1 MRKVTVTMGVMAAF
15 AMIVVTGTPGRTVW
29 AAADTKTETKA
40 DTETELNDSGILIAY
55 YSATGNTK
63 SAAEMIAKETG
74 GELLELQPVEEYT
87 DADLNYNDDSSRV
100 CKEYAD
106 ESLRT
111 VELKEDSVENWED
124 IQTVY
129 VGYPIWWGIAAWP
142 VNQFVENND
151 FTGKTVIPFCTSA
164 SSGLGDSGK
173 LLEEMAGTGEWIEGE
188 RFSSNVSEDDVK
200 TWLDDLELPDVK
212 TGKEK

>member
-1 MRKVTVTMGVMAAF
+1 MRKAIAAGAVVAMVMTVVCGSPAQN
-15 AMIVVTGTPGRTVW
+15 VW
-29 AAADTKTETKA
+29 AAADTKTETKG
-40 DTETELNDSGILIAY
+40 ESQTELNDSGILVAY

-74 GELLELQPVEEYT
+74 GGLLELQPVEEYT

-100 CKEYAD
+100 CQEYAD
-106 ESLRT
+106 ESLRD
-111 VELKEDSVENWED
+111 VELKEDTVENWED

-129 VGYPIWWGIAAWP
+129 IGYPIWWGIAAWP
-142 VNQFVENND
+142 VNEFVENND

-164 SSGLGDSGK
+164 SSGLGDSGE
-173 LLEEMAGTGEWIEGE
+173 LLAEMAETGDWLDGE

-200 TWLDDLELPDVK
+200 TWLDSLELPDENA
-212 TGKEK
+212 GEEK

>member
-1 MRKVTVTMGVMAAF
+1 MRKAIAAGAIAAMVMTA
-15 AMIVVTGTPGRTVW
+15 VCGSSVQNVW
-29 AAADTKTETKA
+29 AAADTKTETK
-40 DTETELNDSGILIAY
+40 TELNDSGILIAY

-87 DADLNYNDDSSRV
+87 DADLDYNDDSSRV
-100 CKEYAD
+100 CQEYAD
-106 ESLRT
+106 ESLRD
-111 VELKEDSVENWED
+111 VELKEDTVENWED

-142 VNQFVENND
+142 VDQFVKNND

-173 LLEEMAGTGEWIEGE
+173 LLAEMAETGDWLDGE

-200 TWLDDLELPDVK
+200 TWLDSLELPAEDEGEEQK
-212 TGKEK
+212 

>member
-1 MRKVTVTMGVMAAF
+1 MEKNVKLDQSCKEVHYE
-15 AMIVVTGTPGRTVW
+15 
-29 AAADTKTETKA
+29 K
-40 DTETELNDSGILIAY
+40 NDSGILIAY

-87 DADLNYNDDSSRV
+87 KADLNYNDDSSRV

-111 VELKEDSVENWED
+111 VELKEDTVENWED

-129 VGYPIWWGIAAWP
+129 IGYPIWWGIAAWP
-142 VNQFVENND
+142 VNEFVENND

-164 SSGLGDSGK
+164 SSGLGDIGK
-173 LLEEMAGTGEWIEGE
+173 LLEEMAETGDWLDGE
-188 RFSSNVSEDDVK
+188 RVSSNVSEEDVK
-200 TWLDDLELPDVK
+200 TWLDDLELPDAK
-212 TGKEK
+212 NGDDKKK

>member
-1 MRKVTVTMGVMAAF
+1 MRKAIVAGAVATMIMTVVCGSPVQN
-15 AMIVVTGTPGRTVW
+15 VW
-29 AAADTKTETKA
+29 AAVDTKTEVK
-40 DTETELNDSGILIAY
+40 EESSTELNDSGILIAY

-100 CKEYAD
+100 CQEYAD
-106 ESLRT
+106 ESLRD
-111 VELKEDSVENWED
+111 VELKEDTVENWED

-129 VGYPIWWGIAAWP
+129 IGYPIWWGDAAWP
-142 VNQFVENND
+142 VNQFVQNND

-164 SSGLGDSGK
+164 SSGIGDSGE
-173 LLEEMAGTGEWIEGE
+173 LLAEMAGTGDWLDGE

-200 TWLDDLELPDVK
+200 TWLDSLELPDENAGEEQK
-212 TGKEK
+212 